1 MTGIAAA
8 RSARRSGVK
17 GWKARARSGWGRRV
31 RRVVRSLSP
40 LSFSLRPAPRRSC
53 VRFAKCAD
61 FLVFLRPRCCSR
73 HFDASPDCNVPSCCV
88 VLAWG
93 VAPTRGVAPARGVLA
108 VAWDASLVAL
118 ERESWGVSAVVRGRG
133 LFGPAGVRWLW
144 GDPPAVLE
152 RGLVGVSDSVCRPGL
167 GVGLPVMC
175 GRDPFGPAGSRGPGA
190 FEESGAFRTLEV
202 YRAQST
208 EARRSRF
215 GGSMS
220 KGMPGLRASFKASL
234 HPTSSFTSRP

>member
-17 GWKARARSGWGRRV
+17 GWKARARSDWGRRV

-40 LSFSLRPAPRRSC
+40 LSFALRPAPRRSC

-73 HFDASPDCNVPSCCV
+73 RFDASPDCNVPSCSV

-93 VAPTRGVAPARGVLA
+93 VAPTWGVL
-108 VAWDASLVAL
+108 VGAWDASLVAL
-118 ERESWGVSAVVRGRG
+118 ERGPGGVS
-133 LFGPAGVRWLW
+133 
-144 GDPPAVLE
+144 E
-152 RGLVGVSDSVCRPGL
+152 SVCRPGL